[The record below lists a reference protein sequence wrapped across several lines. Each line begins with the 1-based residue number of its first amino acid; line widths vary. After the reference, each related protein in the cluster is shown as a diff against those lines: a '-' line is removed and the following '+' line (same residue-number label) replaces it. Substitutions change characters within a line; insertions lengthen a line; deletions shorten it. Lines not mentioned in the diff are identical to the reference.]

1 MDNVEKN
8 HEGIVFSPQNVK
20 WKFEEIEHL
29 CEGFPVLRI
38 TLSHRWLTVI
48 TVDFSSQSL
57 VQNGQV
63 VTGVIQEAL
72 NLVTERYFEDIQK
85 YRQTQDGTH
94 G

>member
-8 HEGIVFSPQNVK
+8 YEGIVFSPQNVK
-20 WKFEEIEHL
+20 WKFEKIEHL
-29 CEGFPVLRI
+29 CEGSPGLRI
-38 TLSHRWLTVI
+38 TLSHKWLIVI
-48 TVDFSSQSL
+48 TVDFPSQSL

-63 VTGVIQEAL
+63 VTGVIQDVL
-72 NLVTERYFEDIQK
+72 NLVTKRYFEDIQK